1 MCSGVQAQIDDE
13 FLDLFDPN
21 KENDTG
27 VKQIKAKISQLE
39 QAVETGNK
47 LKELDALVAIT
58 EQISKRTEVNLLQR

>member
-21 KENDTG
+21 KENDPG

-47 LKELDALVAIT
+47 LKELDAIVAIT
-58 EQISKRTEVNLLQR
+58 EQISKRKEVNLLQR